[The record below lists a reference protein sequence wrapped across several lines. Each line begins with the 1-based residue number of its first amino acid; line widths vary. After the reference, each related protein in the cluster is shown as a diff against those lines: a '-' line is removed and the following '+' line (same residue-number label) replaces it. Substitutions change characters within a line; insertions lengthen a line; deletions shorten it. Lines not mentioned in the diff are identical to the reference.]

1 MKEYITLTVDGKSV
15 RIEKGSTLLEAARK
29 AGADIPTLC
38 HDERVKPY
46 GACGMCV
53 VECKGST
60 KLMRSCA
67 IEAADGMEIIT
78 ESDRINR
85 ARRFSLEMLLSDHRR
100 LQSPMFS
107 RLSSG
112 HRLSRLCRAYR
123 KRRKRT
129 GSVGNKR
136 QDSPARIHRQS
147 MSASVREKV
156 QTRTR

>member
-53 VECKGST
+53 VEYKGSP

-85 ARRFSLEMLLSDHRR
+85 ARRFSLEMLLSDHTGDCKAPA
-100 LQSPMFS
+100 LSPALRAPTVKAMS
-107 RLSSG
+107 GLSQTAKT
-112 HRLSRLCRAYR
+112 HRLCR
-123 KRRKRT
+123 
-129 GSVGNKR
+129 
-136 QDSPARIHRQS
+136 
-147 MSASVREKV
+147 
-156 QTRTR
+156 